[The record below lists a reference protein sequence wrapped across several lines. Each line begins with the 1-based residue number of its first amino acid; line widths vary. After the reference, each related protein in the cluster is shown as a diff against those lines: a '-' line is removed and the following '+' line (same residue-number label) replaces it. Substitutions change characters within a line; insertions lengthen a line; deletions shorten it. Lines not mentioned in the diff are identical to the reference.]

1 MVFVKSHASF
11 LLQIPIYLVEG
22 QKGATNMKKLI
33 AIVLLLTFILVGQA
47 ALAADQ
53 KDPLDIPIKQL
64 YSAPAEGSNL
74 ILDIPIDVKLLDIS
88 EDGNWYKVRLSYG
101 IGPFNYTYVGW
112 TNIPVAEILAKREK
126 ASEIAYVA
134 EE

>member
-1 MVFVKSHASF
+1 
-11 LLQIPIYLVEG
+11 
-22 QKGATNMKKLI
+22 MKKMITL
-33 AIVLLLTFILVGQA
+33 ALLFAVILAGH
-47 ALAADQ
+47 ALAVDV

-112 TNIPVAEILAKREK
+112 TKIPVADILAKREA
-126 ASEIAYVA
+126 ASEVA
-134 EE
+134 LISEK